1 MTVYVDDALIPAR
14 VGRWDSRWSHL
25 IADTREELHAFA
37 AKLGLN
43 RRWFQDPCR
52 PGKALVAEPGS
63 RAAENWHY
71 DLTESK
77 RRQAIA
83 LGAQPL
89 TSRQMCE
96 LLNRRYGN
104 ADRQAGQSACGGC
117 GVPSCAG
124 GCGLW

>member
-1 MTVYVDDALIPAR
+1 MSVYVDDALIPAR
-14 VGRWDSRWSHL
+14 VGRWESRWSHL

-37 AKLGLN
+37 AKLGLD

-52 PGKALVAEPGS
+52 PGKGLVAKPGS

-71 DLTESK
+71 DLTENK
-77 RRQAIA
+77 RRQAIS
-83 LGAQPL
+83 LGAQSI

-96 LLNRRYGN
+96 LLDERYANGG
-104 ADRQAGQSACGGC
+104 RGRVRETCVGC
-117 GVPSCAG
+117 GTVGCGG

>member
-1 MTVYVDDALIPAR
+1 MTVYVDNALIPAR
-14 VGRWDSRWSHL
+14 VGRWESRWSHL
-25 IADTREELHAFA
+25 VADTREELHAFA
-37 AKLGLN
+37 AKLGLD

-52 PGKALVAEPGS
+52 PGKALVARLGS

-83 LGAQPL
+83 LGAQSI
-89 TSRQMCE
+89 TTRQMCE
-96 LLNRRYGN
+96 LLNERYANGGRAPQRESCVGCAV
-104 ADRQAGQSACGGC
+104 ADCR
-117 GVPSCAG
+117 G